1 MGKSDKKSSS
11 SVKTNKKLAYDK
23 LDNLNSKPKPKFP
36 SPKKSRQLI
45 ISPTRHL
52 RRLNEIKG
60 EQDPKIIHVQYVS
73 GMDLHS
79 GTTSS
84 DSASYFS
91 EMSKSSRASDSRRNP
106 RRNVRDKGIGQ
117 QLLEKDQAKL
127 VNLQIKSDE
136 YGWSEN
142 SRGTSRSSRGVRRNK

>member
-1 MGKSDKKSSS
+1 MIRN
-11 SVKTNKKLAYDK
+11 TI
-23 LDNLNSKPKPKFP
+23 DN
-36 SPKKSRQLI
+36 
-45 ISPTRHL
+45 
-52 RRLNEIKG
+52 
-60 EQDPKIIHVQYVS
+60 IHVQYVS

-117 QLLEKDQAKL
+117 QLQTAREKL
-127 VNLQIKSDE
+127 IFENFCHVFHSLQVT
-136 YGWSEN
+136 YLLLL
-142 SRGTSRSSRGVRRNK
+142 